1 MRFKSNTVTQPRTKL
16 AWIRHLRGLSQTQLA
31 AKSGVTA
38 DAIRHY
44 EQRHRRIDAATGETL
59 WKLATA
65 LEVSIE
71 ALLEHDHES

>member
-1 MRFKSNTVTQPRTKL
+1 MEKPRTKL
-16 AWIRHLRGLSQTQLA
+16 AWIRKMRGLSQTQLA
-31 AKSGVTA
+31 KRSGVTA

-59 WKLATA
+59 WRLATA

-71 ALLEHDHES
+71 SLLEHDQEF